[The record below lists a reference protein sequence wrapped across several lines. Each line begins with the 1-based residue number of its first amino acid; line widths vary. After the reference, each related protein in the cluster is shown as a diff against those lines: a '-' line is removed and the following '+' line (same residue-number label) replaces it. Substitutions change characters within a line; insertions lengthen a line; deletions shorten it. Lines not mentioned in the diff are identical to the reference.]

1 MSSMYDRLV
10 AWEKEEG
17 KILFEKMC
25 WRKDAKVLDYG
36 CGYGHYSVALAR
48 GLNELGKVY
57 AVDIKS
63 DCLKELQVKLE
74 ACGIQ
79 NVEVQKGNKDY
90 KLDFEDESLD
100 IVLYY
105 NLLHGGDGS
114 HKKTLLEEAHRVLKK
129 NGILSILPFHLS
141 NFRDE
146 EGNKKKY
153 TYAQLIHEVKRYGY
167 ELSSGEAIE
176 GINFE
181 KCHSKYQLSKG
192 EVHIENLER
201 AEILNFIKL

>member
-1 MSSMYDRLV
+1 MGSIYDELV
-10 AWEKEEG
+10 TWEKTEG
-17 KILFEKMC
+17 KILFDKMRF
-25 WRKDAKVLDYG
+25 RKDAQVLDYG

-57 AVDIKS
+57 AVDVKAA
-63 DCLKELQVKLE
+63 CLKELKEKLE
-74 ACGIQ
+74 VEQIQ
-79 NVEVQKGNKDY
+79 NVVVQKGNKDY
-90 KLDFEDESLD
+90 TLEFEDESLD
-100 IVLYY
+100 VVLYY

-114 HKKTLLEEAHRVLKK
+114 HKKKLLEEAYRVLKR
-129 NGILSILPFHLS
+129 NGVLSILPFHLS
-141 NFRDE
+141 NFRDD

-153 TYAQLIHEVKRYGY
+153 TYAQLIHEVKDYGY
-167 ELSSGEAIE
+167 ELSQGEMIE

-192 EVHIENLER
+192 EVHIKELER

>member
-1 MSSMYDRLV
+1 MSSMYDKLV
-10 AWEKEEG
+10 AWENNEG
-17 KILFEKMC
+17 KALFDKMC
-25 WRKDAKVLDYG
+25 WRKDAQILDYG
-36 CGYGHYSVALAR
+36 CGYGHYSVAFAR

-57 AVDIKS
+57 AVDIQAA
-63 DCLKELQVKLE
+63 CLKELQVKLE
-74 ACGIQ
+74 VCDVH

-90 KLDFEDESLD
+90 TLNFEDESLD

-105 NLLHGGDGS
+105 DLLHGGDGS
-114 HKKTLLEEAHRVLKK
+114 HKKTLLQEAYRVLKK

-141 NFRDE
+141 NFRDD

-153 TYAQLIHEVKRYGY
+153 TYAQLIHEVKGYGY
-167 ELSSGEAIE
+167 ELNNGEIVE

-192 EVHIENLER
+192 EVHIDELER